1 MFNRRKT
8 PLFTG
13 YLRKFS
19 PESLRG
25 HRSGVHAPDGQNNPT
40 PWAIVAPRH
49 NVGAS
54 APCFRSGRASTHSAL
69 QRLRRALLRGAHSG
83 DRVFRCGM
91 AGSYGRPVIPA
102 GAPDATTDELP

>member
-8 PLFTG
+8 PRFTG
-13 YLRKFS
+13 DLWKFP
-19 PESLRG
+19 PEPLRG
-25 HRSGVHAPDGQNNPT
+25 HGSGVHAPDGHNPT
-40 PWAIVAPRH
+40 PWPIVAPRH

-54 APCFRSGRASTHSAL
+54 APCFRSGRASTHSVR

-83 DRVFRCGM
+83 DRVFRCGI